1 MTQYLFISNLQLNNQ
16 YNKNI
21 VLVKIN
27 YNNVLKSIPRYEE
40 LYRISR

>member
-1 MTQYLFISNLQLNNQ
+1 MTQYLFISNLQLKNH

-27 YNNVLKSIPRYEE
+27 YNNVFKSIPRYEE